1 MGRFNRRDLFAG
13 LVIVFLVGVLAGK
26 QWSDTRRSSTA
37 AAVREG
43 QNVAP
48 PTAKGDASELRRSSD
63 TFARI
68 AESATPAVVN
78 INSTRITRGRKLR
91 DPYMQWFFGDQQ
103 QQDRTSQSLGS
114 GVIVD
119 PDGIVVTNNH
129 NIAAS
134 GADQV
139 EVQVSLANGRDFPAK
154 VIGADPDSDI
164 AVLKI
169 DAKNLPFVA
178 WGQSTQLRVGDWVVA
193 IGNPYGLSQT
203 VTAGIVSAKG
213 RRDLGV
219 SQFEEFIQTD
229 AAINPG
235 NSGGA
240 LLDVDG
246 RLVGINTAIFTES
259 GGYQGLGFAIPA
271 EVAQA
276 NAEQILRTGKVVRG
290 WIGVVSRQLTR
301 NIATQLGLATTEGAL
316 LIQFYQNQPAAGA
329 GLQRGDVVT
338 AVEGKPVKTP
348 GDLRTLIA
356 ATKPGTEIKLSIVR
370 GGQTTSLKLRT
381 VQRPVS
387 PDGEPLPGT

>member
-1 MGRFNRRDLFAG
+1 MKGFNRRDLFAG
-13 LVIVFLVGVLAGK
+13 LVIVFLLGVLAGK
-26 QWSDTRRSSTA
+26 QWNSTSA
-37 AAVREG
+37 SARPTAVREA
-43 QNVAP
+43 QNAAQP
-48 PTAKGDASELRRSSD
+48 STGGAAELRRSGD

-68 AESATPAVVN
+68 AEVATPAVVN
-78 INSTRITRGRKLR
+78 INSTRITRGRRLR
-91 DPYMQWFFGDQQ
+91 DPYMQWFFPDQQ
-103 QQDRTSQSLGS
+103 LPDRTSQSLGS

-139 EVQVSLANGRDFPAK
+139 EVQVSLANGKDYPAK
-154 VIGADPDSDI
+154 IIGADPDSDI

-178 WGQSTQLRVGDWVVA
+178 WGQSNSLRVGDWVVA

-213 RRDLGV
+213 RHDLGV

-276 NAEQILRTGKVVRG
+276 NAEQILRTGKVIRG

-301 NIATQLGLATTEGAL
+301 NVADQLGLASTEGAL
-316 LIQFYQNQPAAGA
+316 LIQFYQNQPAGAA
-329 GLQRGDVVT
+329 GLQRGDVIT
-338 AVEGKPVKTP
+338 AVDGKAVKTP
-348 GDLRTLIA
+348 GDLRSLIA
-356 ATKPGTEIKLSIVR
+356 PTKPGTEITLTVVR
-370 GGQTTSLKLRT
+370 AGKTSKLKLRT
-381 VQRPVS
+381 TQRPVS